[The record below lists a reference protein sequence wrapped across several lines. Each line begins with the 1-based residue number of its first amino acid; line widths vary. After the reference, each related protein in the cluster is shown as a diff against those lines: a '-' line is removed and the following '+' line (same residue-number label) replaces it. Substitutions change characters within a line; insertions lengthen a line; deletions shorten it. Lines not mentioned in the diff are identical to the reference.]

1 MVAAKLSSGELPG
14 EGSEQGAE
22 GGGWEDLKGQRQVL
36 RWQDA
41 WGVRCVMDVT
51 GSRAA
56 SLCLCDGT
64 RGKLARSGQN
74 QRGRGQKGPLG
85 PGGGAGRPD
94 GDREASG
101 GAALA
106 GKEVRGPDEGPRP
119 PGQPPP
125 PGELVS
131 PRLGVLGEP
140 RFTVFSVISTFSAS
154 SPRRDMDSGRG
165 PGHRPS
171 GSRRAGP

>member
-56 SLCLCDGT
+56 S
-64 RGKLARSGQN
+64 ARSVATCRPCVFAME
-74 QRGRGQKGPLG
+74 RGANWPGVGRTSV
-85 PGGGAGRPD
+85 GGG
-94 GDREASG
+94 
-101 GAALA
+101 
-106 GKEVRGPDEGPRP
+106 
-119 PGQPPP
+119 
-125 PGELVS
+125 
-131 PRLGVLGEP
+131 
-140 RFTVFSVISTFSAS
+140 
-154 SPRRDMDSGRG
+154 
-165 PGHRPS
+165 
-171 GSRRAGP
+171 RRALWGLGAGQGGRTVTGRRRGAQR

>member
-56 SLCLCDGT
+56 S
-64 RGKLARSGQN
+64 ARSVTTCRHVPVSLRWNEGQT
-74 QRGRGQKGPLG
+74 GQEWAEPAWAGAEGPF
-85 PGGGAGRPD
+85 GAGGR
-94 GDREASG
+94 G
-101 GAALA
+101 GAA
-106 GKEVRGPDEGPRP
+106 
-119 PGQPPP
+119 
-125 PGELVS
+125 
-131 PRLGVLGEP
+131 
-140 RFTVFSVISTFSAS
+140 
-154 SPRRDMDSGRG
+154 GR
-165 PGHRPS
+165 
-171 GSRRAGP
+171 